1 MLSASEI
8 QDLEKK
14 VFNYRLKKNVKTM
27 IYLIFALTC
36 ISIPLSYFIFPK
48 SFQSLFTN
56 ESKHDTTVSFNIDM
70 NVSQVTPHSVIA
82 VNAKENNTSETKES
96 YVEEPKEDTLMLRS
110 PMVITE
116 NNKNTQ
122 KNETKKETQVPKEE
136 KQMMMKAPPS
146 FEETTFFRNA
156 EEKID
161 TSVLAPP
168 LLEDIKPKG
177 IIKIETQEVN
187 SIKYLKDKFEKTNNI
202 IFALML
208 AEEYYLTKDYI
219 QSNKW
224 ALIANHIDADNEKS
238 WLWFAKSK
246 VKLGQQ
252 EDAIVALKAYLKN
265 SKSKAAQTL
274 LNQIHLGELND

>member
-14 VFNYRLKKNVKTM
+14 VFNYRMKKNTKFFVNVSLG
-27 IYLIFALTC
+27 LIFIGA
-36 ISIPLSYFIFPK
+36 IVGYFSYPETV
-48 SFQSLFTN
+48 QSLFSHT
-56 ESKHDTTVSFNIDM
+56 SKKPLEINANASIATISNNI
-70 NVSQVTPHSVIA
+70 IA
-82 VNAKENNTSETKES
+82 VTKEVNATEMPIPF
-96 YVEEPKEDTLMLRS
+96 VEEIKEETLILRS

-116 NNKNTQ
+116 NSKNIQ
-122 KNETKKETQVPKEE
+122 RNDLKKELPFPKEE
-136 KQMMMKAPPS
+136 NHTTQKAPSS
-146 FEETTFFRNA
+146 FEEITFYRNA

-168 LLEDIKPKG
+168 LLEEIKPKG

-187 SIKYLKDKFEKTNNI
+187 SIKYLKEKFEKTNNI

-224 ALIANHIDADNEKS
+224 ALIANHMDADNEKS